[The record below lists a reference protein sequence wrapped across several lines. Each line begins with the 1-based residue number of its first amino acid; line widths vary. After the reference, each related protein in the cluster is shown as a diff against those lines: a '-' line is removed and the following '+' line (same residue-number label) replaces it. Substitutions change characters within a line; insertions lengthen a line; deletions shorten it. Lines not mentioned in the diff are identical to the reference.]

1 MFSLIFTIIQW
12 IVSAFVL
19 LIVGLALYVMLL
31 NLFEDYQ

>member
-12 IVSAFVL
+12 IVSAFIL
-19 LIVGLALYVMLL
+19 LIVGLAIYVMLL